1 MQYSRF
7 NSSSKAL
14 VAAVLALIVCSNVP
28 LTGGAV
34 QNQVDSRLTAA
45 SIRFSFNLYNEVLK
59 QQKNKNTFISPASA
73 MLALAMTYNGAD
85 GTTRQAMARA
95 LEIDGMSVDEVN
107 RAFADLKS
115 ALAPADPKIQLK
127 IANSLWASDRFT
139 LNPAFVKRNEQH
151 FAAEIAS
158 LDFSDPSAAGAIN
171 SWVDKN
177 TEGKIRKILEEIKSD
192 AVLFL
197 INAIY
202 FKAAWKFEF
211 KKDNTRND
219 VFRLPG
225 GEQKQLPMMS
235 QSGSY
240 FYHKTKDFQSI
251 ALPYGNG
258 RVSMYLFLPDEQSSL
273 DHFQQNLTTEN
284 WETWMRSF
292 RPSPGD
298 LMLPRFK
305 VEWESQLKD
314 ELIALGMGEAFNPAR
329 ANFSQIAQ
337 ANSGKALFISEV
349 MQKTWCEVNEEGTT
363 AAAVTSVVVSVTSA
377 QEPREKFTM
386 KVDRP
391 FFFAIRDNQTGV
403 VLFMGSITDPG

>member
-1 MQYSRF
+1 MQF
-7 NSSSKAL
+7 DAKSSIKPLIAAL
-14 VAAVLALIVCSNVP
+14 LALILCSNVA
-28 LTGGAV
+28 LTGGAG
-34 QNQVDSRLTAA
+34 QNQVDSRLTVA
-45 SIRFSFNLYNEVLK
+45 STRFSFKLYNEVLK
-59 QQKNKNTFISPASA
+59 QQKNKNTFVSPASA

-95 LEIDGMSVDEVN
+95 LEIDGMSVDEAN
-107 RAFADLKS
+107 RAFADLKA
-115 ALAPADPKIQLK
+115 ALAPADPRIQLK
-127 IANSLWASDRFT
+127 IANSLWASNRFT
-139 LNPAFVKRNEQH
+139 LNPAFVKTNEQH

-171 SWVDKN
+171 AWVDKN
-177 TEGKIRKILEEIKSD
+177 TEGKIRKIVEEIKAD

-202 FKAAWKFEF
+202 FKGAWKFEF
-211 KKDNTRND
+211 KKENTRND

-240 FYHKTKDFQSI
+240 FYYKGKDFQSI

-273 DHFQQNLTTEN
+273 DQFQQNLTPEN

-314 ELIALGMGEAFNPAR
+314 ELIALGMGEAFNPER
-329 ANFSQIAQ
+329 ANFSRIAQ
-337 ANSGKALFISEV
+337 PNSGKELFISEV

-403 VLFMGSITDPG
+403 VLFMGSIKDPR

>member
-7 NSSSKAL
+7 KSSIKTLIAAL
-14 VAAVLALIVCSNVP
+14 LALIVCSNVA

-45 SIRFSFNLYNEVLK
+45 SIRFSFKLYNEVLK
-59 QQKNKNTFISPASA
+59 RQKNKNTFVSPASA

-95 LEIDGMSVDEVN
+95 LEIDGMSVDDVN
-107 RAFADLKS
+107 RAFSDLKS

-127 IANSLWASDRFT
+127 IANSLWANKGFA

-151 FAAEIAS
+151 FDAEIAS
-158 LDFSDPSAAGAIN
+158 LDFSDPSAAGIIN
-171 SWVDKN
+171 SWVNKN
-177 TEGKIRKILEEIKSD
+177 TEGKIQKIVEQIK
-192 AVLFL
+192 AENMLFL

-202 FKAAWKFEF
+202 FKAAWKVEF
-211 KKDNTRND
+211 KKENTKDD

-225 GEQKQLPMMS
+225 GEQKPVPMMS
-235 QSGSY
+235 QSGTY
-240 FYHKTKDFQSI
+240 FYYKGKDFQSI

-258 RVSMYLFLPDEQSSL
+258 RVSMYVFLPEEQTSL
-273 DHFQQNLTTEN
+273 DQFQQNLTPEN

-292 RPSPGD
+292 QVAPGD

-305 VEWESQLKD
+305 VEWESQLNN
-314 ELIALGMGEAFNPAR
+314 ELIALGMGEAFSGR

-337 ANSGKALFISEV
+337 PNSG
-349 MQKTWCEVNEEGTT
+349 N
-363 AAAVTSVVVSVTSA
+363 
-377 QEPREKFTM
+377 
-386 KVDRP
+386 RP
-391 FFFAIRDNQTGV
+391 
-403 VLFMGSITDPG
+403 LHL